1 MNQYRSGIHHITAI
15 AGDPQKNVNFY
26 TGILGLRM
34 VKRTV
39 NFDAPDTY
47 HLYYGNGTGDPG
59 TILTFF
65 PWGKGAWQGRTGTGQ
80 VSLISFAIPQNAM
93 GFWVDRLKQLNISI
107 QGPFNRFEEEFLS
120 FRDPDGI
127 QLELVETSVDH
138 FTPWED
144 GPINPENAIRGFYGI
159 TLAVEAYEKTAGLLT
174 ETFGFRHIG
183 ESGNRFRYQSDTS
196 TVDLLCLPNEG
207 NGRMGVG
214 AVHHIAWRTP
224 DESTQLKKREKLVEL
239 GYNVT
244 PVIDRNYFHSIY
256 FREPGGVLFEI
267 ATDPPGFLIDETLET
282 LGTHLKLPEW
292 YEPRRNEIES
302 ILPEITVSRI
312 KAGVKVE

>member
-1 MNQYRSGIHHITAI
+1 MIQYRSGIHHITAI
-15 AGDPQKNVNFY
+15 AGDPQKNVDFY

-65 PWGKGAWQGRTGTGQ
+65 PWGKGAGQGRTGRGQ

-93 GFWVDRLKQLNISI
+93 GFWVDRLKQLNISV
-107 QGPFNRFEEEFLS
+107 QGPFSRFEEEVLT

-127 QLELVETSVDH
+127 QLELVETSIDH

-144 GPINPENAIRGFYGI
+144 GSINPENAIRGFYGI

-183 ESGNRFRYQSDTS
+183 ESGNRFRYRSDTS

-292 YEPRRNEIES
+292 YEPRRSEIES
-302 ILPEITVSRI
+302 ILPEITVSGI

>member
-15 AGDPQKNVNFY
+15 AGDPQKNVDFY

-65 PWGKGAWQGRTGTGQ
+65 PWGKGAGQGRTGRGQ

-93 GFWVDRLKQLNISI
+93 GFWVDRLKQLNISV
-107 QGPFNRFEEEFLS
+107 QGPFSRFEEEVLT

-127 QLELVETSVDH
+127 QLELVETSIDH

-144 GPINPENAIRGFYGI
+144 GSINPENAIRGFYGI

-183 ESGNRFRYQSDTS
+183 ESGNRFRYRSDTS

-292 YEPRRNEIES
+292 YEPRRSEIES
-302 ILPEITVSRI
+302 ILPEITVSGI